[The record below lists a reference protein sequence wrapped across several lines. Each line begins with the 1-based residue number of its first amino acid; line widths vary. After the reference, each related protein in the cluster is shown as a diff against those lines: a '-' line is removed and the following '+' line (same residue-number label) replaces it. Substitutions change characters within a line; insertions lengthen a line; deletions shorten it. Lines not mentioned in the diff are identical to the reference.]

1 MRKLLWG
8 VFCFWILIPGAF
20 ALTGSEY
27 RNLDG
32 VERSAW
38 VMGVVDG
45 LLTEQLIST
54 GEQPELARCM
64 AQYTKD
70 QIVAIFDK
78 HMVENPE
85 SWSHPAAF
93 SFRFRFHR
101 LCEIEK

>member
-1 MRKLLWG
+1 MQKLLQG

-27 RNLDG
+27 RNLGG

-38 VMGVVDG
+38 IIGVADG

-64 AQYTKD
+64 AQYTTD
-70 QIVAIFDK
+70 QVVAIFDK
-78 HMVENPE
+78 HIAYNPD
-85 SWSHPAAF
+85 SWNHPADF
-93 SFRFRFHR
+93 SFRFHR